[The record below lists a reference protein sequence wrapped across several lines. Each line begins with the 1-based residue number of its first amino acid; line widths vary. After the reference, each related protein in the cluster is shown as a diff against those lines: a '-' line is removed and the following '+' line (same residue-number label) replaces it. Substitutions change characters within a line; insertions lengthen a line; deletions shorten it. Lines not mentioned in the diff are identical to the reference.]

1 MDKITRIEINRAFRR
16 RAKLMGVPR
25 DVAIVLALIIVFCL
39 FIGYLGIPANIATAI
54 FVTLFFTAIFSLKD
68 GMADVLARNR
78 KPKNYTRGCFN
89 YRSPLAG
96 SADRS
101 SQHHNRQ

>member
-1 MDKITRIEINRAFRR
+1 MERRMRIEVNRAFRR
-16 RAKLMGVPR
+16 RAKLMGIPR

-39 FIGYLGIPANIATAI
+39 FIGYLGVPANVATAI

-78 KPKNYTRGCFN
+78 QPRNYTRGCFN
-89 YRSPLAG
+89 YRSPLPD
-96 SADRS
+96 SDDRVPQRS
-101 SQHHNRQ
+101 IKK